1 MGRGDKNRHK
11 RKKSKLAIHMDP
23 RVLKEGIGQRKLFQ
37 STRSACR
44 T

>member
-1 MGRGDKNRHK
+1 MGRETKLDVKK
-11 RKKSKLAIHMDP
+11 KKSKLAIHMDP
-23 RVLKEGIGQRKLFQ
+23 RVLKEGTGQRKLFQ